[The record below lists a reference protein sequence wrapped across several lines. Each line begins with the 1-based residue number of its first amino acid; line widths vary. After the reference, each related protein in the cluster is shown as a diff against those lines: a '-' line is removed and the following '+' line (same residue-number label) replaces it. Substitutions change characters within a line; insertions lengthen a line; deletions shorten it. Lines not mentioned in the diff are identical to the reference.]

1 MIATIGR
8 GEETRFLVRTL
19 IQNLRIGAVR
29 LTLTTALARAFA
41 LQSPS
46 QYHITLEERE
56 FLSPSNS
63 DGKGKKGKATEID
76 EIGDRVKNKLKGA
89 EALVRRVYVRHP
101 NYSKII
107 PALLETGLDLL
118 DVRVPLAI
126 GTPLQP
132 MLGAITRSLDEVYTR
147 LSDRP
152 FVAEAKL
159 DGQRGQIHVS
169 LQAPANEIGGAV
181 YESPDGQKLWYRIFS
196 RNLEDMTDKYPDIIP
211 TLAVSLLLSSTYQ
224 DSDLSN
230 LINFVARLSLREN

>member
-1 MIATIGR
+1 
-8 GEETRFLVRTL
+8 LVRTL

-41 LQSPS
+41 LNHHGTYYVTP
-46 QYHITLEERE
+46 EERQH
-56 FLSPSNS
+56 LSIGLMAS
-63 DGKGKKGKATEID
+63 KGKKGKGKESD
-76 EIGDRVKNKLKGA
+76 EVEVLVKGKIAGA

-101 NYSKII
+101 NYSRIV

-118 DVRVPLAI
+118 DVKVPLAI

-132 MLGAITRSLDEVYTR
+132 MLGAITRSIDEVYTR

-169 LQAPANEIGGAV
+169 TIAPEGNETGGV
-181 YESPDGQKLWYRIFS
+181 WYEEGKLWYRIFS
-196 RNLEDMTDKYPDIIP
+196 RNIEDMTDKYPDIIP
-211 TLAVSLLLSSTYQ
+211 TLAVSPFLISLVTPLICSSSPALLLPFRFPDDVDLILYL
-224 DSDLSN
+224 DSHRS
-230 LINFVARLSLREN
+230 